1 MPLHPIRL
9 CAIVLA
15 RTVLGL
21 LALLGAAS
29 PAYAGCSTS
38 SSTLTLA
45 PSTSYDVR
53 AATVAQVAGSA
64 GLSCTGST
72 LSLLGGSYA
81 KATLTSANGFKLTAG
96 GSDAL
101 AYLVSADPGATQ
113 TFTQGSTID
122 YMSANLLSLL
132 GIGSASN
139 FNAPIYAKLVGAPN
153 VAAGVYSDTL
163 TVAWDYYV
171 CSGVQVGSVCV
182 GYEANRVT
190 ITIQVSLTISKDCR
204 ISAPSL
210 SFGSA
215 PLVSQFQPVTQ
226 SVLVDCTK
234 GAAYKIA
241 FTNGRSGSARPWRAM
256 TDGSGHSLQYNLYQP
271 DGTTIWD
278 ESNPRPSADA
288 GTGDT
293 NPTQMQ
299 TYIAKVN
306 PGQTTPAAGSYSD
319 QLVVVVSF

>member
-1 MPLHPIRL
+1 MLTLIRMS
-9 CAIVLA
+9 
-15 RTVLGL
+15 
-21 LALLGAAS
+21 LALLGFLCAAS

-38 SSTLTLA
+38 SSQLVFAT
-45 PSTSYDVR
+45 STSYDVR
-53 AATVAQVAGSA
+53 TAAVAQVAGSA

-72 LSLLGGSYA
+72 LSLLGGSTA
-81 KATLTSANGFKLTAG
+81 KATVTSANGFKLVAG
-96 GSDAL
+96 GSDTL
-101 AYLVSADPGATQ
+101 PYLVSADSGGTQ
-113 TFTQGSTID
+113 AFTQGSTID
-122 YMSANLLSLL
+122 YMSPTLLSLL

-139 FNAPIYAKLVGAPN
+139 FNAPIYAKLVGGPN
-153 VAAGVYSDTL
+153 VAAGVYTDTL
-163 TVAWDYYV
+163 TVSWNYSI

-190 ITIQVSLTISKDCR
+190 TTIQVSITVSKDCR

-215 PLVSQFQPVTQ
+215 PLVTQFQPVTQ

-234 GAAYKIA
+234 GATYKVA
-241 FTNGRSGSARPWRAM
+241 FTSGRSGSARPWRTM
-256 TDGSGHSLQYNLYQP
+256 TDGSGRSLQYNLYQS

-278 ESNPRPSADA
+278 ESNPKPSAST

-293 NPTQMQ
+293 NPAQIQ
-299 TYIAKVN
+299 TYVARIN
-306 PGQTTPAAGSYSD
+306 STQTTPAAGSYSD